1 MTNVYIFLTG
11 TSSGCEK
18 YCDTVVAIKIVV
30 DEEVGVDVW
39 VKKANNFET
48 MVGIPSPPNIF

>member
-11 TSSGCEK
+11 TSCGCEK
-18 YCDTVVAIKIVV
+18 YCDTVMAIKIGV
-30 DEEVGVDVW
+30 DEEVCVDVW